1 MKRQYTITIIVTL
14 LVLDVSFR
22 VLKVY
27 APQYHIAALQIAN
40 FTMAALSLA
49 VYALVN
55 KQIADRPQAFVR
67 GVYGASLLRLMVS
80 MGAMLIY
87 IVINRNTI
95 HKPSVFMLLGIYVV
109 YTAIETII
117 LSKTAKK
124 K

>member
-80 MGAMLIY
+80 MAAMLIY